1 VSAKEEPTA
10 YEIDVWL
17 DSEPP
22 NPADARDATHF
33 RRIIGARQAADAAQD
48 ELRAAVQA
56 AREAGDSWV
65 MIGAALGTSR
75 QAARQQFGD

>member
-1 VSAKEEPTA
+1 MSAKEEPTA

-48 ELRAAVQA
+48 DCAQPYKRPGKRAT
-56 AREAGDSWV
+56 RGS
-65 MIGAALGTSR
+65 
-75 QAARQQFGD
+75 